1 MKKKNLTKLTEIKKT
16 LEKLE
21 LFTDEC
27 QKAYEVL
34 KMAIEELPA
43 DKEKSSLPGPLP
55 APVELAGI
63 PQGIALFSD
72 GGCRGNPGPGAYAY
86 LIQDQEGNV
95 LKEAAGADSYTTNNK
110 MELSGVIEGLIGL
123 KDLLPTIGRDALL
136 QRVVVVTDSKYVV
149 DGMNSWV
156 SGWKSRGW
164 KKADGKSPE
173 NVELW
178 MRLDEMISS
187 FFEVK
192 FQWVRGH
199 GGHPQNERCDQLANK
214 AMDEAFAF

>member
-1 MKKKNLTKLTEIKKT
+1 MKKKYQTKLSEIKKT
-16 LEKLE
+16 LEKMD
-21 LFTDEC
+21 LFTNDC
-27 QKAYEVL
+27 LKAFETL
-34 KMAIEELPA
+34 KMAIDQLPA
-43 DKEKSSLPGPLP
+43 DKEKLEAGAPLP
-55 APVELAGI
+55 VPAELAGV
-63 PQGIALFSD
+63 PQGIAVYSD
-72 GGCRGNPGPGAYAY
+72 GGCRGNPGPGAFAY
-86 LIQDQEGNV
+86 VIQDQEGKI
-95 LKEAAGADSYTTNNK
+95 LKENAQIDSYTTNNK
-110 MELSGVIEGLIGL
+110 MELSGVIEGLNGL
-123 KDLLPTIGRDALL
+123 KELLPSIGRDALL

-156 SGWKSRGW
+156 EGWKSRGW

-178 MRLDEMISS
+178 MKLDRAILS

-214 AMDEAFAF
+214 AMDEAFTV